1 MKSYYK
7 GLTITKI
14 DYKGRIIKLKI
25 IKLKIIKNRNKK
37 KIHFIVYGMPDSQND
52 TPFNLYLNSS

>member
-14 DYKGRIIKLKI
+14 DYKGRI